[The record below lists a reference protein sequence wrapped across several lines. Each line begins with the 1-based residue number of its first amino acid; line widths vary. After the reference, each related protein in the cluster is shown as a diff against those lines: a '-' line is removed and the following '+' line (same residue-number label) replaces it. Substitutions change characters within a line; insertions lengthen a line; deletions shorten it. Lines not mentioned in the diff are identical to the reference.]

1 MCSPTRLSRLID
13 AVWSSDLPNLAA
25 RGFQSWQGCLP
36 GAQIW
41 VQRSDGRHRQLPSA
55 SVLARPTAAW
65 SRAALPP
72 RCSEP
77 RPLRD
82 RRAERSL
89 AAARSDAMQTPRS
102 TPRSRRMPPH
112 PTPSSAAPRL
122 VVAACARWTA
132 PRSRER
138 DRRGSSQRA
147 SCCDSNAEGARLHWG
162 EPRGVRA
169 ESSLRTVAL
178 YDSPAARVAWLRCAN
193 RTHLPAVRAERRLA
207 GSGSGIEAERQDP
220 NLRGAARKARLRG
233 VAVSVSDAAASLAS
247 ELDAE
252 ASSALASGKATAV
265 NGSPPH
271 AQNSVRA
278 APRYLS

>member
-1 MCSPTRLSRLID
+1 M
-13 AVWSSDLPNLAA
+13 AA
-25 RGFQSWQGCLP
+25 RN
-36 GAQIW
+36 
-41 VQRSDGRHRQLPSA
+41 
-55 SVLARPTAAW
+55 
-65 SRAALPP
+65 RAAQSRRCPERP
-72 RCSEP
+72 RT
-77 RPLRD
+77 RD
-82 RRAERSL
+82 RRAATKLVAERL
-89 AAARSDAMQTPRS
+89 DAGQMPRS

-233 VAVSVSDAAASLAS
+233 VAVSVSDAVKSRPSTTGMCRKL
-247 ELDAE
+247 
-252 ASSALASGKATAV
+252 
-265 NGSPPH
+265 
-271 AQNSVRA
+271 
-278 APRYLS
+278 